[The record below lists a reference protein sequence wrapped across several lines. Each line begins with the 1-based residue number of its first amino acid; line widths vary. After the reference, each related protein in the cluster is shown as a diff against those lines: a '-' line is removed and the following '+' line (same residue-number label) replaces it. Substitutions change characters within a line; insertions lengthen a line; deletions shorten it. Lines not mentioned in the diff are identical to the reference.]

1 MPAFF
6 IKYGGATCSGVVIGG
21 TQVVGLH
28 FGHFFQQFFPA
39 QPFCDGLQAAESQVS
54 CQRRV
59 ENFKAGM
66 GYPFRVFPLNLI
78 LEFQD
83 KLKASAAFG

>member
-1 MPAFF
+1 M
-6 IKYGGATCSGVVIGG
+6 SGVVIGG

-39 QPFCDGLQAAESQVS
+39 QPFCNGLQAAESQVS

-59 ENFKAGM
+59 ENFKTGM
-66 GYPFRVFPLNLI
+66 GYPFRVLPFYLVFEL
-78 LEFQD
+78 QQQ
-83 KLKASAAFG
+83 